1 MPHGYCYLWDPWI
14 VWLNVASDGLITLA
28 YYCIPIVLVYFIYKR
43 RDLPFNWIFWM
54 FGAFILACGT
64 THLMEVWNVWHAAY
78 ALAGIIKA
86 ITAVISVTTLVLLV
100 PHLPQSI
107 GIPNLIGLQK
117 RNRSLEEQIAARKR
131 SRGCAARCPIS
142 TPGESGYCSGCRV
155 LSVSWVFS
163 PGGTDGWRQPK
174 AIL

>member
-1 MPHGYCYLWDPWI
+1 
-14 VWLNVASDGLITLA
+14 
-28 YYCIPIVLVYFIYKR
+28 
-43 RDLPFNWIFWM
+43 M

-107 GIPNLIGLQK
+107 GIPNLIALQK

-131 SRGCAARCPIS
+131 LEDAQLDAPFRRRVKAGTALAV
-142 TPGESGYCSGCRV
+142 V

-174 AIL
+174 AIV